1 MMMFQAF
8 LGLRAQSS
16 GVEDVFVCVHT
27 HEILLHLHPLAML
40 PCIAFLTSY
49 AALDLQLIADA
60 SRAFLP
66 SGTSPA
72 KVLTWLKSH
81 AHLEPVT
88 ETRQMEHKDQPGL
101 GHMPGLSHM
110 PIPGARV
117 GGPLHPHHKASE
129 CGELCSQRKTEK
141 ECCCTK
147 RTRRFAIA
155 SHSPNL

>member
-1 MMMFQAF
+1 MCM
-8 LGLRAQSS
+8 S
-16 GVEDVFVCVHT
+16 VCTRMCIHT
-27 HEILLHLHPLAML
+27 CILFHLHPLAML

-60 SRAFLP
+60 SRVFLP
-66 SGTSPA
+66 SGTSPT

-101 GHMPGLSHM
+101 GHMP
-110 PIPGARV
+110 IPGARA

-129 CGELCSQRKTEK
+129 CGGLCSQRKTEE
-141 ECCCTK
+141 ECCRTK
-147 RTRRFAIA
+147 RTRKVHLA